1 MLSKATA
8 QFFLLI
14 VMLSAS
20 TLSIGA
26 QNHDKQTHTEQD
38 IEQLQAPMYNPFI
51 ERYVIDEL
59 KQLRTDMNDL
69 HVELTKEVTNREMAA
84 TTRAVSYATDTI
96 TYFFYLIA
104 GVSSV
109 LVLVGWHSI
118 RDVKEKVH
126 TLANAKI
133 DEVVSEYEERLAKLE
148 EELHRKSR
156 GITNAQKRLSQHK
169 DIYSLWLKA
178 GQEQILSN
186 KVEIYDQILDLD
198 PENAEALTYKADVVL
213 DMDEPYWAISLCQQA
228 LRIDSTNSHAM
239 YQLASAYSLLDA
251 KEKALQFLRES
262 LEGAEGNASM
272 ILDDPHFANIKDDPE
287 MLALLKKYDSNFAE
301 DDSEKEDKT

>member
-1 MLSKATA
+1 MLLKIFTQTLLMISV
-8 QFFLLI
+8 FFGSV
-14 VMLSAS
+14 VM
-20 TLSIGA
+20 A
-26 QNHDKQTHTEQD
+26 QNHDKTTHTEQD
-38 IEQLQAPMYNPFI
+38 IEQLKEPMYNPFI

-109 LVLVGWHSI
+109 LVLVGWSSI
-118 RDVKEKVH
+118 RDVKDKVH
-126 TLANAKI
+126 NLANTKI

-148 EELHRKSR
+148 EELNRKSR
-156 GITNAQKRLSQHK
+156 GISSAQKRLSQHQ

-186 KVEIYDQILDLD
+186 KVDIYDQILDLD
-198 PENAEALTYKADVVL
+198 PENAEAMTYKADVVL
-213 DMDEPYWAISLCQQA
+213 DMDEPFWAISLCQQA

-251 KEKALQFLRES
+251 KDKALQFLHAS
-262 LEGAEGNASM
+262 LDGAEGNAQM
-272 ILDDPHFANIKDDPE
+272 ILDDPHLDNLKDEPE
-287 MLALLKKYDSNFAE
+287 FLNMLKKYDTSFGEA
-301 DDSEKEDKT
+301 DPDKKDKS